1 MIAVMTALH
10 ALAAVVWVGGMFF
23 AYMALRPSVGGLQPP
38 ERVALWARVFGK
50 FFPWVWL
57 TIVVL
62 LVSGF
67 WIILV
72 EWGGFAATGLHAHIM
87 TLLGLIM
94 MALFA
99 HLFFA
104 PFRRL
109 KAAVAADD
117 TPAAARQVGQI
128 RLIVATNLVL
138 GLVTVAIG
146 ASGRYWG

>member
-1 MIAVMTALH
+1 MIALMTALH

-23 AYMALRPSVGGLQPP
+23 AYMALRPSVGPLPPP

-50 FFPWVWL
+50 FFPWVWMCVL
-57 TIVVL
+57 VL
-62 LVSGF
+62 LISGF

-72 EWGGFAATGLHAHIM
+72 EWGGFPHAGMHAHTM
-87 TLLGLIM
+87 MLLGLIM

-99 HLFFA
+99 HLYFA
-104 PFRRL
+104 PFKRL
-109 KAAVAADD
+109 RAAVAAGD
-117 TPAAARQVGQI
+117 TPLAAKQIGQI
-128 RLIVATNLVL
+128 RMFVAINLML

>member
-1 MIAVMTALH
+1 MIALMTALH

-23 AYMALRPSVGGLQPP
+23 AYVALRPSVGELQPA

-57 TIVVL
+57 TVVVL
-62 LVSGF
+62 LATGF

-72 EWGGFAATGLHAHIM
+72 EWGGFAAAGMHTHIM
-87 TLLGLIM
+87 LLLGLIM

-109 KAAVAADD
+109 KAAVAAGD
-117 TPAAARQVGQI
+117 TPAGAKQIGQI
-128 RLIVATNLVL
+128 RLIVATNLAL
-138 GLVTVAIG
+138 GLLTVAIG
-146 ASGRYWG
+146 ASGRHWG

>member
-1 MIAVMTALH
+1 MIAFMTALH
-10 ALAAVVWVGGMFF
+10 ALAAVIWVGGMFF
-23 AYMALRPSVGGLQPP
+23 AYMALRPSVGELQPA
-38 ERVALWARVFGK
+38 ERTALWARVFGK

-57 TIVVL
+57 TVAVL

-72 EWGGFAATGLHAHIM
+72 EWGGFAAAGMHTHIM
-87 TLLGLIM
+87 LLLGLIM

-104 PFRRL
+104 PFQRL
-109 KAAVAADD
+109 KAAVAQGD
-117 TPAAARQVGQI
+117 TPVAAKQIGQI
-128 RLIVATNLVL
+128 RLIVAANLAL
-138 GLVTVAIG
+138 GLLTVAIG